1 MLKSVSWMC
10 ATLPLRR
17 QVSSPDRILTSQT
30 YELNGPEA
38 LSNADIATALSRIIG
53 RTIEYV
59 DLPDGAFCK
68 GLADAGLPGWQVN
81 ALIELQQYYRSA
93 KCGEVTNVLLSLL
106 GRPPIK
112 LDQFLCDHRSAFQ
125 PLTRSGDGDKVRILR
140 NCDLAYFESPTS

>member
-1 MLKSVSWMC
+1 MGRSFLSHNKFYG
-10 ATLPLRR
+10 ATADA
-17 QVSSPDRILTSQT
+17 QVSILDVRDVAAAAAGILARPDSHLSQT

-68 GLADAGLPGWQVN
+68 ELADAGLPEWQVN
-81 ALIELQQYYRSA
+81 ALTELQQYYRSA
-93 KCGEVTNVLLSLL
+93 KCAEVTNVLLSLL

-125 PLTRSGDGDKVRILR
+125 PLTAKS
-140 NCDLAYFESPTS
+140 